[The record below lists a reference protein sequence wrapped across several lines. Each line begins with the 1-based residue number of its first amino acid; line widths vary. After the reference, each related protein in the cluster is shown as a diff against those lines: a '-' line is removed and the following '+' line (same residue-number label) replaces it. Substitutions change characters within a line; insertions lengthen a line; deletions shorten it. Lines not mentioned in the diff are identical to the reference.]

1 MRSIALLLSFCAL
14 AGCQGDADFSGA
26 VSGVRTLDPNP
37 YRTVIVQ
44 IDRLVFDPKEYDA
57 KRADD
62 LGAKLDQLAAR
73 IGAIDDT
80 QFMRLESL
88 ELRAMAEKARRTTPR
103 ESMDAL
109 QNNWMRI
116 RNNLFDDQSWFA
128 RSAADLGEP
137 DIVAP
142 PREVTITKPPVEEPQ
157 AWDTTPVRSIDGL
170 WIVRTMTMDGRT
182 TFDEE
187 LVNSSWNFG
196 DGRLTVEKNG
206 HDTEKY
212 VCEVIP
218 DPPPSRLR
226 LRRIV
231 AEGSDKDGYAIY
243 EFSGLRL
250 RLAFYDGLGEA
261 PPSFVVDPAIRKP
274 LIVVELAHPQ
284 RISQ

>member
-1 MRSIALLLSFCAL
+1 MRTRSIALLLTLCAF
-14 AGCQGDADFSGA
+14 AACRGEADFSGA
-26 VSGVRTLDPNP
+26 ISGVRTLDPNP
-37 YRTVIVQ
+37 YRTAIVQ
-44 IDRLVFDPKEYDA
+44 IDRLVFDPKEFDA
-57 KRADD
+57 RRADE

-103 ESMDAL
+103 EPMDGL

-116 RNNLFDDQSWFA
+116 RNNLFDDQAWFA

-137 DIVAP
+137 DIPAP
-142 PREVTITKPPVEEPQ
+142 QPIAIAKPAEVTEAGTAP
-157 AWDTTPVRSIDGL
+157 DRSIDGL

-182 TFDEE
+182 MFDEE
-187 LVNSSWNFG
+187 LSSSSWNFT
-196 DGRLTVEKNG
+196 DGRLTIEKNG
-206 HDTEKY
+206 RDAEKY
-212 VCEVIP
+212 VCEVIA

-231 AEGSDKDGYAIY
+231 AEGSDKDGYALY

-250 RLAFYDGLGEA
+250 RLAFYDGLAEA
-261 PPSFVVDPAIRKP
+261 PPSFVVDPAIKKP
-274 LIVVELAHPQ
+274 LIVVELARPQ
-284 RISQ
+284 RISK